1 LNEYLSQIK
10 SKLKI
15 VQNSVEEKDKK
26 IKFLDKLLIEKGN
39 LEHGALRKIKQ
50 MEKEKLDMINELN

>member
-1 LNEYLSQIK
+1 
-10 SKLKI
+10 